1 MDVEEFVEMAASMKQ
16 AAEQLK
22 AAHDQ
27 VAALAAQN
35 AVLMSNVERSRN
47 YLCLPDFLNMSEL
60 CNWLN
65 VSYPTLKPI
74 VDLPGFPKIPIG
86 VGAEFR
92 FPKEAVREWLLRN
105 ATEPKIRK
113 LLGRVA

>member
-1 MDVEEFVEMAASMKQ
+1 MDVADFVAMAASMQQ
-16 AAEQLK
+16 AAKQLK
-22 AAHDQ
+22 EAQDQ
-27 VAALAAQN
+27 VATLAEQN

-47 YLCLPDFLNMSEL
+47 YLCLPDYLNMSEL

-74 VDLPGFPKIPIG
+74 VELPGFPKIPIG

-92 FPKEAVREWLLRN
+92 FPKEAVREWFLRN
-105 ATEPKIRK
+105 ATEPKISK
-113 LLGRVA
+113 LLGRIA